1 MLSGELT
8 FNEHMNIDNDD
19 KTPKPTHF
27 PFWGGLLFTIFM
39 MMMSV
44 VVVNLL
50 FGLAVNETQVI
61 LTY

>member
-8 FNEHMNIDNDD
+8 FNEHMNIDNG
-19 KTPKPTHF
+19 KSEPTHF